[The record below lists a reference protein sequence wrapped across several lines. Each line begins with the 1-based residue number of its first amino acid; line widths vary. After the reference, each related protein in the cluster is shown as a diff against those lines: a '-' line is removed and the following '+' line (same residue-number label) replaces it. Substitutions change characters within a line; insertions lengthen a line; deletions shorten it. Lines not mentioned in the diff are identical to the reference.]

1 MQTCTGESEPLDA
14 TAEAVT
20 EDSGVS
26 ALEAHNIAF
35 NSSLVIDGEA
45 YGLVIRTGDN
55 TFIGICGTVVKN
67 PCVQAVWHD

>member
-1 MQTCTGESEPLDA
+1 LDA
-14 TAEAVT
+14 TAEAVSD
-20 EDSGVS
+20 DSGVS

-55 TFIGICGTVVKN
+55 TFIGI
-67 PCVQAVWHD
+67 